1 MFYAVVTVETPY
13 VELGENQVDLRFP
26 KHNVSASF
34 QSSLSGYG
42 RGGFGV
48 NPPLCLVFY
57 KSFITCAKEINCF
70 RIILAG

>member
-1 MFYAVVTVETPY
+1 MKLDGLVFYAVVTVETPY
-13 VELGENQVDLRFP
+13 VELGENHVDLRFP

-48 NPPLCLVFY
+48 NPLCAWY
-57 KSFITCAKEINCF
+57 FIKASLLRK
-70 RIILAG
+70 GD